1 VDGRRL
7 TMSVNLSG
15 KQLQDMDL
23 VRQIKAILKESGVE
37 PSTLK
42 LEVTESAIMED
53 PEKAAAILNSLRDL
67 GLHLSLD
74 DFGTGYSSL
83 SYLHRFPFH
92 NLKIDRS
99 FVSKLEAGDKDAE
112 IVKVINSLAKNLGM
126 DVVAE
131 GIETEGQ
138 WALLHHLACAY
149 GQGYYFSKPLE
160 DTAARKLIEAGGFAS
175 RGPKSPV

>member
-1 VDGRRL
+1 
-7 TMSVNLSG
+7 
-15 KQLQDMDL
+15 MDL
-23 VRQIKAILKESGVE
+23 VRQIQAILQESGLA
-37 PSTLK
+37 PGSLK
-42 LEVTESAIMED
+42 LEVTESAIMEN
-53 PEKAAAILNSLRDL
+53 PEKAAAILTSLREL
-67 GLHLSLD
+67 GIHLSLD

-131 GIETEGQ
+131 GIETEAQ
-138 WALLHHLACAY
+138 WAVLHGLACAY
-149 GQGYYFSKPLE
+149 GQGYFFSRPLE
-160 DTAARKLIEAGGFAS
+160 DTAARKLIEGGGFAS
-175 RGPKSPV
+175 RGPLQPIKIVE